1 MLTKILT
8 SAVVVIV
15 LVLILAVVTAPG
27 LMPDGAA
34 LDPGVTLRVQAA
46 DVTVSGAPW
55 QMGNEAVARARTLA
69 LSGIAFL
76 PGSRLGDYPADYT
89 GLVGYVWKLPQTP
102 ELSDMNEWAHALRQN
117 YAVEIPPQMLQPG
130 DILANDRSGSYG
142 HAIVF
147 AQWSDPTLWNSAQA
161 LTDRAAVRAQFE
173 QGVPFIGYEVDRFHA
188 PAHVMQRRYTLKML
202 DGAMTIQE
210 LEREL
215 HGPYYAL
222 RSNQIVGYAELLAPV
237 SMKYTTSGST
247 VTARFS
253 IINRGGA
260 AVTLNNVAVIAYGPD
275 AFHQGLAGAPT
286 SFPEI
291 KTVILQ
297 PGQVYQYQQTFTFSQ
312 VGTYLAVPHFVSNG
326 TAQMPAQP
334 TYFQI
339 TAH

>member
-1 MLTKILT
+1 MLAKILT

-15 LVLILAVVTAPG
+15 LLILAVVTLPG
-27 LMPDGAA
+27 VIPDGAA

-89 GLVGYVWKLPQTP
+89 GLVGYAWQLPQTP
-102 ELSDMNEWAHALRQN
+102 ELSDMNEWMHALRQN

-147 AQWSDPTLWNSAQA
+147 AQWSDPTQWTPAQA

-173 QGVPFIGYEVDRFHA
+173 QGAQFIGYEVDRFHA

-202 DGAMTIQE
+202 DGALTIQE

-215 HGPYYAL
+215 RGPYDAL
-222 RSNQIVGYAELLAPV
+222 RYNQIGGYAETLAPV
-237 SMKYTTSGST
+237 AMKYTTSGST

-260 AVTLNNVAVIAYGPD
+260 AVTLNNVSVIAFGPD
-275 AFHQGLAGAPT
+275 AFHQGLAGTPT
-286 SFPEI
+286 LFPEVKQI
-291 KTVILQ
+291 SLP
-297 PGQVYQYQQTFTFSQ
+297 PGQIYAYQQTMTLPQ
-312 VGTYLAVPHFVSNG
+312 LGTYLALARFQANG
-326 TAQMPAQP
+326 VAQMPAQP

-339 TAH
+339 TAQ